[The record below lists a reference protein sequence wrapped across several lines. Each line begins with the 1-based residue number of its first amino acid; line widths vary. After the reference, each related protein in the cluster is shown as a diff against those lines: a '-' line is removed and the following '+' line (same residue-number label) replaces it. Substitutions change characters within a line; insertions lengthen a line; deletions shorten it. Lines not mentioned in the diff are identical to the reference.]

1 MTEHIKT
8 TTQGGVLEITFVRPE
23 KKNALSNA
31 MYRKAS
37 EALEN
42 AQTDNSIRVV
52 LLSSEGDAFTSGNDL
67 ADFAG
72 VAAGGREELQAA
84 RFIRAL
90 ANAEKPLI
98 AAVPGLAVGVGTT
111 MLLHCDLVF
120 VADTAKLSAPF
131 VNLALVPEAASSLL
145 LTARIGHA
153 RAFALFA
160 MGESLSGA
168 EALTL
173 GIANKMLPKDEVIP
187 VARAA
192 ARALAEKPLGA
203 VVATKKLMR
212 ESEAI
217 LARIAQEGKVFGER
231 LQTAE
236 AREVFSAFAERR
248 PPNFTKLAS

>member
-1 MTEHIKT
+1 MTDHIKT
-8 TTQGGVLEITFVRPE
+8 TTQDGILEIIFARPD

-37 EALEN
+37 DALEG
-42 AQTDNSIRVV
+42 AQTDSAIRVV

-84 RFIRAL
+84 RFIRVL

-111 MLLHCDLVF
+111 MLRHCDLVF

-187 VARAA
+187 AARAA

-217 LARIAQEGKVFGER
+217 LARMAQEGKVFGER
-231 LQTAE
+231 LKTAE

>member
-1 MTEHIKT
+1 
-8 TTQGGVLEITFVRPE
+8 VL
-23 KKNALSNA
+23 
-31 MYRKAS
+31 
-37 EALEN
+37 
-42 AQTDNSIRVV
+42 
-52 LLSSEGDAFTSGNDL
+52 
-67 ADFAG
+67 
-72 VAAGGREELQAA
+72 
-84 RFIRAL
+84 
-90 ANAEKPLI
+90 
-98 AAVPGLAVGVGTT
+98 
-111 MLLHCDLVF
+111 

-168 EALTL
+168 EAFSL
-173 GIANKMLPKDEVIP
+173 GLANKMLPKDEVIP

-217 LARIAQEGKVFGER
+217 LARMAQEGKVFGER

>member
-8 TTQGGVLEITFVRPE
+8 TTQDGVLEIIFARPE

-37 EALEN
+37 EALES
-42 AQTDNSIRVV
+42 AQTDSAIRVV

-111 MLLHCDLVF
+111 MLLHCDLVL

-153 RAFALFA
+153 RAFAMFA
-160 MGESLSGA
+160 MGESLSGT
-168 EALTL
+168 EAFTL

-187 VARAA
+187 AARAA
-192 ARALAEKPLGA
+192 ARMLAEKPLGA
-203 VVATKKLMR
+203 VIATKRLMR

-217 LARIAQEGKVFGER
+217 LARMAQEGKVFGER
-231 LQTAE
+231 LKTAE

>member
-8 TTQGGVLEITFVRPE
+8 TTQDGVLEITFARPD

-37 EALEN
+37 DALEN
-42 AQTDNSIRVV
+42 AQTDRSIRVV
-52 LLSSEGDAFTSGNDL
+52 MFSSEGDAFTSGNDL
-67 ADFAG
+67 TDFAAA
-72 VAAGGREELQAA
+72 AAGGGEELQAGH
-84 RFIRAL
+84 
-90 ANAEKPLI
+90 AEKPLI

-111 MLLHCDLVF
+111 TLLHCDLVF
-120 VADTAKLSAPF
+120 VADSAKLSAPF
-131 VNLALVPEAASSLL
+131 VNLALVPEAASSML

-153 RAFALFA
+153 RAFAMFA

-168 EALTL
+168 EAFSL
-173 GIANKMLPKDEVIP
+173 GIANKVLPKDDVIP
-187 VARAA
+187 AARAA

-203 VVATKKLMR
+203 VMATKKLMR
-212 ESEAI
+212 ENEAI
-217 LARIAQEGKVFGER
+217 LARMAQENKVFGER

>member
-8 TTQGGVLEITFVRPE
+8 TTQDGVLEIIFARPE

-37 EALEN
+37 EALET
-42 AQTDNSIRVV
+42 AQTDSAIRVV

-111 MLLHCDLVF
+111 MLLHCDLVL

-168 EALTL
+168 EAFSL
-173 GIANKMLPKDEVIP
+173 GLANKVLPKDEVIP
-187 VARAA
+187 AARAA

-217 LARIAQEGKVFGER
+217 LARMAQEGKVFGER

>member
-1 MTEHIKT
+1 MTEHIRA
-8 TTQGGVLEITFVRPE
+8 TTQDGVLEITFARPD

-37 EALEN
+37 DALEG
-42 AQTDNSIRVV
+42 AQTDSSIRVV
-52 LLSSEGDAFTSGNDL
+52 MLSSEGDAFTSGNDL

-72 VAAGGREELQAA
+72 AAAGGREELQAA
-84 RFIRAL
+84 RFIRGL

-153 RAFALFA
+153 RAFAMFA
-160 MGESLSGA
+160 MGDSLSGA
-168 EALTL
+168 EALNL

-187 VARAA
+187 AARAA
-192 ARALAEKPLGA
+192 ARMLAEKPLGA
-203 VVATKKLMR
+203 VIATKKLMR

-217 LARIAQEGKVFGER
+217 LARMAQEGKVFGER